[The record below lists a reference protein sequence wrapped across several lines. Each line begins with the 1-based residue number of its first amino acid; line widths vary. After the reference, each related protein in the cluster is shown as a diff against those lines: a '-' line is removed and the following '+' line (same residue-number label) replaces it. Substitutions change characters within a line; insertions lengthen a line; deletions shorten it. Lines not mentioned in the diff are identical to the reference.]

1 MALAKTTAISSIQRM
16 AARETGNLALA
27 NVLVAKKL
35 GELDRQLTQQRAA
48 PDAPPQ
54 SPVISGREMAEAV
67 ATLERRW
74 DLALH
79 VGRLVDRT
87 A

>member
-1 MALAKTTAISSIQRM
+1 MALAKTTAISSIHRM
-16 AARETGNLALA
+16 AARETSNLALA
-27 NVLVAKKL
+27 NVLVAKKF
-35 GELDRQLTQQRAA
+35 GELDRQLAQQRAA
-48 PDAPPQ
+48 PGEQLPSA
-54 SPVISGREMAEAV
+54 VVAGEEMARAV

-79 VGRLVDRT
+79 VGRLVDRM